1 MYQEMSQR
9 IEKAQ
14 LVRLVTQRTKQNA
27 VLVEEITYALF
38 EEIVA
43 ALERGQCV
51 SLRNFGSFYVRS
63 EREPWVF
70 KFNPPQRLRRSFG
83 WS

>member
-27 VLVEEITYALF
+27 VLVEEITDAVF

-70 KFNPPQRLRRSFG
+70 KFNPSQRLRRLFG